1 MRKICT
7 LNDHFSV
14 NTDNFVIT
22 SQRSEQNIF
31 NNIFTDKF
39 IERVTL
45 TKSNSGIAS
54 IFQYLYLAITFTV
67 RATLYATYLGN
78 ALKST
83 VYKKCLN
90 TFETYNFRAYSN

>member
-14 NTDNFVIT
+14 DTYNFVIT

-31 NNIFTDKF
+31 NNVFTDKF

-45 TKSNSGIAS
+45 TKSNYGIA
-54 IFQYLYLAITFTV
+54 
-67 RATLYATYLGN
+67 
-78 ALKST
+78 
-83 VYKKCLN
+83 
-90 TFETYNFRAYSN
+90 